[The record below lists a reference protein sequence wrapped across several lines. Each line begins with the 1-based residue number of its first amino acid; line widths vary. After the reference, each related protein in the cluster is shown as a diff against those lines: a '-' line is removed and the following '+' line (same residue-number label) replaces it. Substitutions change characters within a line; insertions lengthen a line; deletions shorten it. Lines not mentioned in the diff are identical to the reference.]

1 VTIIRA
7 ALITETLRA
16 CSDAQNSDPK
26 TTLTNTCVAYF
37 FFDFREPGKRQSQT
51 MLRSL
56 LHQAAI
62 QCPSFPDFLLKLP
75 TRFTA
80 SHLIPISELVSLLLR
95 VLELFDTNFIFLDA
109 LDECENQDEIFV
121 VLEGLVRGRSAH
133 IRFRLIC
140 SSRDELDIKRRFDP
154 YNFHREI
161 VSPTAVDNDIAIYAK
176 GLMEEDARGR
186 YKKLRQSTK
195 DRIVQD
201 MKSKAGGMYVSL
213 LV

>member
-1 VTIIRA
+1 
-7 ALITETLRA
+7 
-16 CSDAQNSDPK
+16 
-26 TTLTNTCVAYF
+26 
-37 FFDFREPGKRQSQT
+37 

-62 QCPSFPDFLLKLP
+62 QCRPFPDLLLELP
-75 TRFTA
+75 ARFTA
-80 SHLIPISELVSLLLR
+80 SHLVPISVLVSLLLR

-109 LDECENQDEIFV
+109 LDECDNQDEIFS
-121 VLEGLVRGRSAH
+121 VLEELVGGPSAG

-154 YNFHREI
+154 YNFHRE
-161 VSPTAVDNDIAIYAK
+161 VLSPTAVDNDIAIYAK

-195 DRIVQD
+195 DRIVHD
-201 MKSKAGGMYVSL
+201 MKAKAGGMYVSL